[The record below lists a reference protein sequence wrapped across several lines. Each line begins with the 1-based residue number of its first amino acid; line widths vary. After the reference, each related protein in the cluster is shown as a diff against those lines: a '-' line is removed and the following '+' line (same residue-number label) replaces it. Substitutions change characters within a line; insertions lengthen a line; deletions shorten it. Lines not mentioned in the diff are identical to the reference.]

1 MAINDTDKLLYQYGE
16 YPFIFLGENGNP
28 IVTTDEV
35 AVEIQTE
42 EKYNVTRPIG
52 FTSLTTKLAVQ
63 WMYHLIIS

>member
-1 MAINDTDKLLYQYGE
+1 MAITNTDKDLYAQGK

-35 AVEIQTE
+35 AVEIQSE
-42 EKYNVTRPIG
+42 EDYGIIQATG
-52 FTSLTTKLAVQ
+52 FTSLTAKLAVQ